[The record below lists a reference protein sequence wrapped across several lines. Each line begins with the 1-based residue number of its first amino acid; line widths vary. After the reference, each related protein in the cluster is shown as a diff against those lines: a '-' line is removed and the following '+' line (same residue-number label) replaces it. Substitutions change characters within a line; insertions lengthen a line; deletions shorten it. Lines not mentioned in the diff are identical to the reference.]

1 MLPDASKTFRRRTA
15 VRGRPMSP
23 TQSALR
29 HEPGEPPRRP
39 MAFATRLFPGPE
51 ERCHDSCPGR
61 GGRTS
66 WRVMVAER
74 VMSKH
79 TQTGRDATEAEILEA
94 ERILSLTPV
103 QQRGHP
109 SAVPADHSKLSH
121 INTYGSLAEFYLDQ
135 PFTSRKCGKREIWK
149 ARDQKWYYEE

>member
-51 ERCHDSCPGR
+51 ERCHDSCPKR

-66 WRVMVAER
+66 WRVMEYHLTTACSGRRCAPPLMLSVKRSDVVDAAELKALIR
-74 VMSKH
+74 
-79 TQTGRDATEAEILEA
+79 QAFAEVEYPGDWCLRGSNDGDEPYLLE
-94 ERILSLTPV
+94 
-103 QQRGHP
+103 
-109 SAVPADHSKLSH
+109 
-121 INTYGSLAEFYLDQ
+121 
-135 PFTSRKCGKREIWK
+135 
-149 ARDQKWYYEE
+149 